1 MPPASMALVLR
12 VVCELDLFPPESGAC
27 RQLRPTR
34 PPSATTRAVRSEKGI
49 DMNVTRN
56 RLGVPSEHATTPD
69 QPLISRRKAIGG
81 GLAGLAGLGGL
92 MLFPGQLLA
101 KEARSGSS
109 FVVLLK
115 GRYAPVVDAPD
126 LGLSMVDLEDGSYS
140 TVAIYPVS
148 GTPGNTNPSKAI
160 GRFFVQFAGDLC
172 AYHVPGGSFAMRFTG
187 SDFTFVD
194 DGVGGQFLEGTFE
207 LTVIEATGI
216 YRPFVGGH
224 NHMVDR
230 LHFLAPGDGSG
241 GIEEYC
247 FCFVSA
253 P

>member
-1 MPPASMALVLR
+1 M
-12 VVCELDLFPPESGAC
+12 DLSES
-27 RQLRPTR
+27 RF
-34 PPSATTRAVRSEKGI
+34 
-49 DMNVTRN
+49 
-56 RLGVPSEHATTPD
+56 GVPSAPSTMTD
-69 QPLISRRKAIGG
+69 QPLISRRRALGG

-92 MLFPGQLLA
+92 MLLPGPLMA
-101 KEARSGSS
+101 KEARESGS

-115 GRYAPVVDAPD
+115 GRYQPVVGAPN
-126 LGLSMVDLEDGSYS
+126 LGLSSVTLDDGSYS
-140 TVAIYPVS
+140 TVSIYPVS
-148 GTPGNTNPSKAI
+148 GTPGNTNPTKAI

-187 SDFTFVD
+187 SDTSFVP

-207 LTVIEATGI
+207 LDVIEATGI

-241 GIEEYC
+241 GFEEYC

>member
-1 MPPASMALVLR
+1 M
-12 VVCELDLFPPESGAC
+12 E
-27 RQLRPTR
+27 
-34 PPSATTRAVRSEKGI
+34 PSQSSS
-49 DMNVTRN
+49 
-56 RLGVPSEHATTPD
+56 GVPAERPMIAKT
-69 QPLISRRKAIGG
+69 PLISRRKVIGG
-81 GLAGLAGLGGL
+81 GLAGLGGL
-92 MLFPGQLLA
+92 LLFPGQTI
-101 KEARSGSS
+101 ARAAVPSDS

-115 GRYAPVVDAPD
+115 GLYQPVVRGPR
-126 LGLSMVDLEDGSYS
+126 LGLSAVDLDDGSYS

-148 GTPGNTNPSKAI
+148 GSPGHGNQNKAI
-160 GRFFVQFAGDLC
+160 GTFYVQFEGDLC

-187 SDFTFVD
+187 SDFVFVD

-207 LTVIEATGI
+207 LTVLEATGI

-224 NHMVDR
+224 NHMVDK

-247 FCFVSA
+247 FCFVSE

>member
-1 MPPASMALVLR
+1 MDRFGSLV
-12 VVCELDLFPPESGAC
+12 
-27 RQLRPTR
+27 
-34 PPSATTRAVRSEKGI
+34 
-49 DMNVTRN
+49 
-56 RLGVPSEHATTPD
+56 GVPSDEPPKARGS
-69 QPLISRRKAIGG
+69 LISRRRAIGG

-92 MLFPGQLLA
+92 MMFPGQLLA
-101 KEARSGSS
+101 KVPGSGGS

-115 GRYAPVVDAPD
+115 GRYEPVVMAPD
-126 LGLSMVDLEDGSYS
+126 LGLSSVTLDDGSYS
-140 TVAIYPVS
+140 TVPIYPVS
-148 GTPGNTNPSKAI
+148 GTPGNTDPNKAV

-187 SDFTFVD
+187 SDFIFVD
-194 DGVGGQFLEGTFE
+194 DGVGGQILDGTFE
-207 LTVIEATGI
+207 LDVIEATGV
-216 YRPFVGGH
+216 YRPYVGGH

-241 GIEEYC
+241 GFEEYC

>member
-1 MPPASMALVLR
+1 MERLHSRPGIASDEPAT
-12 VVCELDLFPPESGAC
+12 ES
-27 RQLRPTR
+27 
-34 PPSATTRAVRSEKGI
+34 S
-49 DMNVTRN
+49 
-56 RLGVPSEHATTPD
+56 
-69 QPLISRRKAIGG
+69 LISRRRAIGG

-101 KEARSGSS
+101 KAPTRDP

-115 GRYAPVVDAPD
+115 GRYEPVSDPPN
-126 LGLSMVDLEDGSYS
+126 LGLSSVHLGDGTHS
-140 TVAIYPVS
+140 TVAIYPVN
-148 GTPGNTNPSKAI
+148 GTPGSTDPAKAI
-160 GRFFVQFAGDLC
+160 GRFFVQFDGELC

-187 SDFTFVD
+187 SNVAFVD
-194 DGVGGQFLEGTFE
+194 DGVGGQFLEGTFD
-207 LTVIEATGI
+207 LDVIEGTGI
-216 YRPFVGGH
+216 YRDFVGGH

-241 GIEEYC
+241 GFEEYC